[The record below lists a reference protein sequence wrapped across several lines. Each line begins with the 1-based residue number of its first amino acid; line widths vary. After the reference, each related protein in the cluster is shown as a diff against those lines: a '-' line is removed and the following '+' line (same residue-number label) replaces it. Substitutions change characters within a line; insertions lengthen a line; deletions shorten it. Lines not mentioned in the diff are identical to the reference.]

1 MQVVDHVIRMSRKF
15 ELNEDQEYEL
25 IVNATGKRIKEY
37 IPPPILA
44 VPSLPAGGTPS
55 PQSESKVFAVPTGQE
70 KRSSVFSRSRKPIS
84 DIAKP
89 TIVVA
94 SHVTQNTNVSNSTAF
109 ATTAYPDSEQPTVHT
124 TLAEPKKSKMS
135 FLSSM
140 TRSSNTS
147 ANPASHQ
154 VLGSAAKAIP
164 GPIANNQKTSQKNL
178 MVAHHQ
184 SHSVN
189 SKDLDDDFFAVL

>member
-37 IPPPILA
+37 VPPPILA

-70 KRSSVFSRSRKPIS
+70 KKSFVFSRSRKPTS

-94 SHVTQNTNVSNSTAF
+94 SHVTQPTNVSNST
-109 ATTAYPDSEQPTVHT
+109 TTANPDSEQPTVHT
-124 TLAEPKKSKMS
+124 ILAEPKKSKMS

-140 TRSSNTS
+140 TRSSSTS
-147 ANPASHQ
+147 ATPASHQ
-154 VLGSAAKAIP
+154 VFGSASKAIP
-164 GPIANNQKTSQKNL
+164 GPIGNNQKNNQKNL
-178 MVAHHQ
+178 MVPHHQ
-184 SHSVN
+184 THSVN